1 MECLYEHSSGTPG
14 VVGAYAPS
22 APPESSNQRL
32 HMKGIVLMQK
42 PAPSDFPVHDLIR
55 ERWSPRAFA
64 DKPVPQDVLRSI
76 FEAARWA
83 PSSNNEQ
90 PWAYLVATRDDKESF
105 EKALSVL
112 VEFNANWARSAPVL
126 AIAVSKLTFAKQNAP
141 NRNAQYDTG
150 AASALL
156 SVEATARGLAVH
168 QMAGFDPEKARQVF
182 GIPAGWEAI
191 AAIAIGYPGDPASL
205 PPPLKDREMAPRTRK
220 PITEF
225 VMAGH
230 WGHTAPFATK

>member
-1 MECLYEHSSGTPG
+1 
-14 VVGAYAPS
+14 
-22 APPESSNQRL
+22 
-32 HMKGIVLMQK
+32 MQK
-42 PAPSDFPVHDLIR
+42 PAPSDFPVHELIR

-90 PWAYLVATRDDKESF
+90 PWAYIVATKEHKENF
-105 EKALSVL
+105 EKMLSVL
-112 VEFNANWARSAPVL
+112 VEFNAGWAKSASVVAL
-126 AIAVSKLTFAKQNAP
+126 AVARLTFAKNNTP

-156 SVEATARGLAVH
+156 SMEATAHGLAVH

-182 GIPAGWEAI
+182 GIPPGWEPI
-191 AAIAIGYPGDPASL
+191 AALAIGYQGDPASL
-205 PPPLKDREMAPRTRK
+205 SPPLKDREIAPRTRK
-220 PITEF
+220 PIAEF
-225 VMAGH
+225 VMAGQ
-230 WGHTAPFATK
+230 WGHTAPFAKK

>member
-1 MECLYEHSSGTPG
+1 MH
-14 VVGAYAPS
+14 
-22 APPESSNQRL
+22 
-32 HMKGIVLMQK
+32 K
-42 PAPSDFPVHDLIR
+42 PAPNDFPVHELIR

-64 DKPVPQDVLRSI
+64 DKPVPQGVLRSI

-90 PWAYLVATRDDKESF
+90 PWAYLVATCDDNENF
-105 EKALSVL
+105 EKMLSVL
-112 VEFNANWARSAPVL
+112 VEFNANWAKGAPVL
-126 AIAVSKLTFAKQNAP
+126 AIAVAELAFAKNNAP

-156 SVEATARGLAVH
+156 SVEATAQGLAVH
-168 QMAGFDPEKARQVF
+168 QMAGFDPAKARLVF

-191 AAIAIGYPGDPASL
+191 AALAIGYPGDPASL
-205 PPPLKDREMAPRTRK
+205 PQPLKDREMAPRTRK
-220 PITEF
+220 PIAEF
-225 VMAGH
+225 VMAGQ